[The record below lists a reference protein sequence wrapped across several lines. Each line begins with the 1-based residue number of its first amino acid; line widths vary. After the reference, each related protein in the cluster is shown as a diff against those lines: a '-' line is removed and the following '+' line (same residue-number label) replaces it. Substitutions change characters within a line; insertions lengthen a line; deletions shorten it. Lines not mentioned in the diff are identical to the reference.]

1 MYDDTI
7 VAVATA
13 PGEAALG
20 IVRLSGPDAHRV
32 LRDLFDGAVEDRMAC
47 VGRVRDPKDGSVV
60 DEAVAVAMTAPRT
73 YTREDTAEI
82 TCHGSPVALER
93 IVALAIGAGARPAN
107 PGEFTLRAFLN
118 GRIDLAQ
125 AESVLGVIEAR
136 SDAGLRHAVA
146 GLRGRLSEPIREVR
160 ERLLHLQA
168 YLTACIDFPEDEVES
183 QIEIEPARIVEEAEN
198 RIVGL
203 LDLADAGMVYRHGV
217 TTAIVGR
224 PNVGKSSLLNRLL
237 GEERAIVTNVPGTTR
252 DTVEEIARVEGIPF
266 RLIDTAGMHGARG
279 RVERLG
285 IERSRAAAERADLL
299 LAVVDVSR
307 PLTEEDLRIAGS
319 ANGKPV
325 VMVANKADLP
335 VAADLAELGPSAVRF
350 SAVTGEGMADL
361 HRAMAD
367 AALGGK
373 VVTPDD
379 VLITNARHK
388 DALERALAH
397 TRAAREA
404 LAEGAPEDF
413 VTIDLAAALGALG
426 EITGE
431 DVSEDLLD
439 RIFSEFCI
447 GK

>member
-183 QIEIEPARIVEEAEN
+183 QIEIEPARIVEEAES

-203 LDLADAGMVYRHGV
+203 LDLADAGMVYRQGV
-217 TTAIVGR
+217 VTAIVGR

-252 DTVEEIARVEGIPF
+252 DTVEEVARVEGIPF
-266 RLIDTAGMHGARG
+266 RLIDTAGIHGARG
-279 RVERLG
+279 RVERMG

-325 VMVANKADLP
+325 VVVANKADLP
-335 VAADLAELGPSAVRF
+335 AAADLADIGAPAVRF
-350 SAVTGEGMADL
+350 SALTGEGDGRPPPRHGDGRPGREDRDAGRRTD
-361 HRAMAD
+361 HQRA
-367 AALGGK
+367 
-373 VVTPDD
+373 P
-379 VLITNARHK
+379 
-388 DALERALAH
+388 
-397 TRAAREA
+397 
-404 LAEGAPEDF
+404 
-413 VTIDLAAALGALG
+413 
-426 EITGE
+426 
-431 DVSEDLLD
+431 
-439 RIFSEFCI
+439 
-447 GK
+447 